1 MKTLWACCIP
11 KGLFTKAIVLMEID
25 GIIYKNTQMNMFIVR
40 WITLVILMI
49 IDAH

>member
-1 MKTLWACCIP
+1 
-11 KGLFTKAIVLMEID
+11 MEID